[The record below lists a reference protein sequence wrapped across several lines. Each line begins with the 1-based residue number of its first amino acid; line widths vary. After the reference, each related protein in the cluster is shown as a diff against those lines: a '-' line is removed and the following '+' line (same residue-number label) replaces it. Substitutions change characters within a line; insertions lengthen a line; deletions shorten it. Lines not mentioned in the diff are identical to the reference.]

1 MTFTTPLLLLLFLL
15 TPLILWLG
23 WPSRAQSRRREI
35 VSLVVRLIIFA
46 AIVLSLAGLE
56 AVRTADNLAVV
67 FLVDASDSMPEQGKA
82 LALQWVRG
90 AMEDMGPDDK
100 AAVVL
105 FGGDALVDHPMSG
118 SRTLP
123 TFTST
128 VNSTQT
134 DLAEAIR
141 LALALFP
148 GQAAKRIV
156 ILSDGIATTGN
167 AEEAAKLAA
176 AAGVQIEVVPLVR
189 NTSALSEAILTNVDA
204 PSSLRQGEQF
214 DLKLTVNSTEPQRVG
229 VRVFAGSVV
238 AYEGTLDLLR
248 GEHSY
253 TLPLTAGT
261 PGFISYRVQII
272 PESAG
277 GAGDEF
283 YQNNELA
290 AFSQVKGPPRVLIV
304 TGENKEG
311 ADDGAILAAAFKAA
325 NIELDRVPPF
335 GLPSEL
341 ALLAEYASVVLI
353 DVPARELTPR
363 QQAAVQQYVRD
374 LGGGLLVIGGPQS
387 YGVGGY
393 FRTPL
398 ENTLPVDMQL
408 KDQKRRARLTIVF
421 VIDHSGSMSET
432 SGGVEKIEL
441 AKEAAIRAVELLS
454 PTDKVGV
461 VQFDDAASWVAPI
474 TTLDDPDTV
483 INRIASIRS
492 GGGTDIKAGVELMA
506 TELPN
511 DESQIKHVI
520 LLTDGIS
527 DTSGLPQLI
536 EQLYTQ
542 NNITLSAVAVGRDA
556 DTKIL
561 EQLAIAGGGRY
572 HFADNPSSIPEI
584 FTEETTLATRAYII
598 EETFFPQL
606 AGLSPIMEGITSV
619 PRLYGYVGTTAK
631 EAAQVILLSKLA
643 DGSQDPVLAHWQYG
657 LGRSVAWTSDATGR
671 WAKDWVNWDGF
682 PTFFAQAVRF
692 TINDSVQSDITA
704 DVTLDGETATLAV
717 DAYDNNGQFINNL
730 GLQASIVGPD
740 GATQLVDMRQ
750 TASGRYEAGFTP
762 TEPGAYLIR
771 VAGAGEAQTSVGETS
786 GWVLTYSPE
795 YKKLEADPQ
804 ALARIALI
812 TEGGCVI
819 PAENAPIPEG
829 NPVYCQVAGP
839 AAAFT
844 HDLLARQVTNPMWP
858 FLLLLAVIL
867 LPFDIAIRRL
877 VVSRYELQR
886 GLARVG
892 AFVTG
897 FRRPQAE
904 PARVE
909 SMSRL
914 REAKQRAGTSAP
926 TVGADPQAPLA
937 RVGPDARVGP
947 IGQTQGS
954 APTIPPPLDPA
965 NGKSQTQSES
975 KAPIPTP
982 PVQPPKQQ
990 PAPPQAP
997 QADRQGTAAS
1007 LLAKKKGR
1015 K

>member
-1 MTFTTPLLLLLFLL
+1 VTFTTPLLLLLFLL
-15 TPLILWLG
+15 MPLILWLG

-56 AVRTADNLAVV
+56 AVRAADNLAVV

-90 AMEDMGPDDK
+90 AMEDMGPDDR

-123 TFTST
+123 TFTSA

-134 DLAEAIR
+134 DIAEAIR

-167 AEEAAKLAA
+167 AEEAARLAA
-176 AAGVQIEVVPLVR
+176 AAGVQIEVAPLVR
-189 NTSALSEAILTNVDA
+189 NENAQSEVILTNVAA

-214 DLKLTVNSTEPQRVG
+214 DLSLTINATEAGRVG
-229 VRVFAGSVV
+229 IRVFAGSEVV
-238 AYEGTLDLLR
+238 HDGVLDLLS

-253 TLPLTAGT
+253 TLQLKAGT
-261 PGFISYRVQII
+261 PGFIAYRVQIT
-272 PESAG
+272 PENSA
-277 GAGDEF
+277 ADAF

-311 ADDGAILAAAFKAA
+311 TDEGAILAAALKSAD
-325 NIELDRVPPF
+325 IDLDRVSPT

-341 ALLAEYASVVLI
+341 TLLAEYASVVLV

-363 QQAAVQQYVRD
+363 QQVAVQQYVRD
-374 LGGGLLVIGGPQS
+374 LGGGLLVVGGPQS

-398 ENTLPVDMQL
+398 EDTLPVDMQL

-421 VIDHSGSMSET
+421 IIDHSGSMAET
-432 SGGVEKIEL
+432 SGGVQKIEL
-441 AKEAAIRAVELLS
+441 AKEAVIRAVELLS

-461 VQFDDAASWVAPI
+461 IQFDDSASWVAPI
-474 TTLDDPDTV
+474 SPLDDPDSV
-483 INRIASIRS
+483 INRVASIRAD
-492 GGGTDIKAGVELMA
+492 GGTDIKAGVDLMA
-506 TELPN
+506 AELPN
-511 DESQIKHVI
+511 DDSQIKHVI
-520 LLTDGIS
+520 LLTDGIADS
-527 DTSGLPQLI
+527 SGLPQTV
-536 EQLYTQ
+536 ERLYTD
-542 NNITLSAVAVGRDA
+542 NNITMSTVAMGKDA
-556 DTKIL
+556 DTKLL
-561 EQLAIAGGGRY
+561 ELLAQSGGGRY
-572 HFADNPSSIPEI
+572 HFADSPTSIPEI
-584 FTEETTLATRAYII
+584 FAEETTLATRAYII
-598 EETFFPQL
+598 EEPFFPQL
-606 AGLSPIMEGITSV
+606 AGLSPIMEGIKSA
-619 PRLYGYVGTTAK
+619 PQLYGYVGTTAK

-657 LGRSVAWTSDATGR
+657 LGKSVAWTSDATGR
-671 WAKDWVNWDGF
+671 WAKDWVNWEGF
-682 PTFFAQAVRF
+682 PTFFAQAVRY
-692 TINDSVQSDITA
+692 TINESVQSDITA
-704 DVTLDGETATLAV
+704 DVALDGETATLAV

-730 GLQASIVGPD
+730 NLQASIVGPD

-750 TASGRYEAGFTP
+750 TASGRYEADFTP

-786 GWVLTYSPE
+786 GWVLSYSPE
-795 YKKLEADPQ
+795 YKRLDSDVR
-804 ALARIALI
+804 ALGRIALI
-812 TEGGCVI
+812 TEDGCVI
-819 PAENAPIPEG
+819 PAENAPIPED

-839 AAAFT
+839 AAAFA
-844 HDLLARQVTNPMWP
+844 HNLIARRVTTPIWP
-858 FLLLLAVIL
+858 YLLLLAVLL

-886 GLARVG
+886 GLARVV

-897 FRRPQAE
+897 LRRPQAE

-926 TVGADPQAPLA
+926 TVGAGL
-937 RVGPDARVGP
+937 RVGP

-954 APTIPPPLDPA
+954 APTTPLDPA
-965 NGKSQTQSES
+965 NSKSQTQPEA
-975 KAPIPTP
+975 KPPTP
-982 PVQPPKQQ
+982 QPAP
-990 PAPPQAP
+990 PAPPQAQPPKPAP
-997 QADRQGTAAS
+997 QPDGQSTAAS
-1007 LLAKKKGR
+1007 LLAKKRGR